1 MEGQSQQQAMPQS
14 AQELQQQLQQE
25 SKQADQIE
33 DLSPEDQSKVKQ
45 LASEISID
53 DSQSV
58 IQYGV
63 GAQKSISEFADQVL
77 SEIQTKDTGETGK
90 ILTDLMFKIKDM
102 NVDSL
107 STEESFLSKIPLIGS
122 FVDSTQKFF
131 SQYDTVSEQIEKII
145 DELHSCRMQLIKDIT
160 LFDNMYK
167 KNIEY
172 FRELNH
178 YILAGEIKLKELREK
193 DIPALHQ
200 KSEASG
206 DPADAQKYQDFVQM
220 VNRFEKKLHDLR
232 LSKTLSLQTGPQIR
246 LIQNSNQVLVEKI
259 QSSIMNTIPLWKNQ
273 IVIAMGL
280 MRQKKA
286 LQAQQEVSD
295 VTSQL
300 LSKNSEMLKTGT
312 TEVAKESEKGII
324 ELDTLKK
331 INTDLIST
339 IDETIKIQ
347 EEGKKKRAEA
357 EVELGKMEDELK
369 AKLLEMK

>member
-1 MEGQSQQQAMPQS
+1 MEGQSQQALQTNPE
-14 AQELQQQLQQE
+14 ELQNQLKKDANQGD
-25 SKQADQIE
+25 AIE
-33 DLSPEDQSKVKQ
+33 ELAPEDQQKVMQIAK
-45 LASEISID
+45 EIVID
-53 DSQSV
+53 DSQAV

-63 GAQKSISEFADQVL
+63 GAQKNISEFADQVL

-90 ILTDLMFKIKDM
+90 ILTDLMYKIKDL
-102 NVDSL
+102 NVESL
-107 STEESFLSKIPLIGS
+107 STEESFLEKIPFIGS
-122 FVDSTQKFF
+122 LVRSGEKFF
-131 SQYDTVSEQIEKII
+131 DQYESVSTHIEKII
-145 DELHSCRMQLIKDIT
+145 DELHSSRMQLIKDIT

-167 KNIEY
+167 KNIDY

-193 DIPALHQ
+193 DIPALHK

-206 DPADAQKYQDFVQM
+206 DPADAQKYQDFVNM

-286 LQAQQEVSD
+286 LEAQKEVTD
-295 VTSQL
+295 VTNQL
-300 LSKNSEMLKTGT
+300 LTKNSEMLKSGT
-312 TEVAKESEKGII
+312 TEIAKESERGII

-331 INTDLIST
+331 INNDLIST

-347 EEGKKKRAEA
+347 EDGKRKRADA
-357 EVELGKMEDELK
+357 EVELGRMEDELK